1 VTEPDD
7 LSSAGEDTP
16 GEDDGVLSFS
26 DSLLSDDL
34 DADVLDTGVD
44 AGSGYRG
51 ATAYGTTAAEE
62 ARGESLADHLAEE
75 EPDQQPDLPWTDEDE
90 PTDDGNVAL
99 PRSGRLVAAR
109 PGRARRRRGR
119 PRRVRRGR
127 RRWRRQRRG
136 GRRPPHQTTRL
147 HVRRSR

>member
-1 VTEPDD
+1 MTEPDD

-99 PRSGRLVAAR
+99 PRSGRLVAADE
-109 PGRARRRRGR
+109 GAHGDDEADL
-119 PRRVRRGR
+119 VAFDADVD
-127 RRWRRQRRG
+127 G
-136 GRRPPHQTTRL
+136 GGASAEEAAVHLTRPPDYT
-147 HVRRSR
+147 

>member
-1 VTEPDD
+1 MTEPDD

-90 PTDDGNVAL
+90 PNDDGNVAL
-99 PRSGRLVAAR
+99 PLAGRLVAPDQGAH
-109 PGRARRRRGR
+109 GDDEADL
-119 PRRVRRGR
+119 VAFDADVD
-127 RRWRRQRRG
+127 G
-136 GRRPPHQTTRL
+136 GASAEEAAVHLTRPPDYT
-147 HVRRSR
+147 